1 MAHGGRHRADE
12 ALMTALACGATV
24 EAAAPQSGLSPRT
37 AHRRL
42 ADPAFRRRLQRAR
55 TDLVQRAAAV
65 LTAATLEAV
74 KTLLSLQQSAVP
86 PAVRLGAARAVPE
99 LGLKLREFADVEERL
114 AALEDQVAA
123 GQ

>member
-1 MAHGGRHRADE
+1 MAHRGRHRAAE
-12 ALMTALACGATV
+12 ALVTALACGATV
-24 EAAAPQSGLSPRT
+24 EAAARQSGLSPRT

-42 ADPAFRRRLQRAR
+42 ADPAFRHLQRAR
-55 TDLVQRAAAV
+55 ADLVQRAAAV
-65 LTAATLEAV
+65 LTTASLEAV

-86 PAVRLGAARAVPE
+86 PAVRLGAARALLE

-114 AALEDQVAA
+114 AALEDQVPA